1 MKRTAVIP
9 RQPGI
14 LIFHGRGV
22 VRWRGSKGLGFFL
35 KDDGEYLFNSRSKR
49 IAGNFSI
56 EMKCKMYEAILF

>member
-35 KDDGEYLFNSRSKR
+35 KERR
-49 IAGNFSI
+49 IFIQFKVKENRWKFFHRD
-56 EMKCKMYEAILF
+56 EM